1 MRIVLFLLF
10 ALNISWATAQDFRA
24 GLLGG
29 MTTSQISGDNL
40 EGYDKLGFRI
50 GAYVSRSIKEKVDL
64 KMEIQYIQKGSKRHI
79 DKYSFER
86 YMFNLH
92 YVEIPISIAWKYNQD
107 ISIEAGLSP
116 SYLMAY
122 SEQNH
127 MGDILPKNDPKS
139 VGLDFFVGANY
150 QLKPQIILNL
160 RYSQSVIPVRKHSS
174 EGQFGLN
181 NGQQSSLLSLAL
193 YYQFN

>member
-24 GLLGG
+24 GLVGG
-29 MTTSQISGDNL
+29 LTTSQISGDTYA
-40 EGYDKLGFRI
+40 GYDKLGFRM

-79 DKYSFER
+79 DKHSFKR

-92 YVEIPISIAWKYNQD
+92 YIEIPISIAWKYNQD
-107 ISIEAGLSP
+107 ISIETGLSP

-122 SEQNH
+122 SEQNEH
-127 MGDILPKNDPKS
+127 GNVDEKDPKS
-139 VGLDFFVGANY
+139 VGLDFLVGANY

>member
-50 GAYVSRSIKEKVDL
+50 GAYVSRSIKEKVDV

-79 DKYSFER
+79 DKHSFER

-92 YVEIPISIAWKYNQD
+92 YIEIPISIAWKYNQD
-107 ISIEAGLSP
+107 ISIETGLSP

-122 SEQNH
+122 SEQNEL
-127 MGDILPKNDPKS
+127 GNLPKNDPKS
-139 VGLDFFVGANY
+139 IGLDFLVGANY
-150 QLKPQIILNL
+150 QIKPQIILNL

-174 EGQFGLN
+174 EGQLGLN